1 MAYNYFNV
9 DTVRRQLHSR
19 SVSFN
24 NFKEITEED
33 IKRIKKKIESLKTF
47 SVPKYSY
54 VSKESDNYASTLRYL
69 TNPRISTEYKTIEKA
84 YEINIEFD
92 YDNIKNINYILKD
105 IIVKKTFDEKILHLI
120 LATDPDFI
128 TFKTFLASNITPIED
143 INDEQDEKR
152 RRQLQDQRRLEIET
166 FEKEV
171 RKQIGF
177 YDGNLI
183 KYERILTMTLF
194 KTEGFISDVK
204 TSSINPLLK
213 RAELVKNINVITE
226 LNLKRLKLVAERWA
240 TMAKDPQDLN
250 SLAYNLLNKY
260 KDMHIHTIEEQ
271 IILFILIADPE
282 LDLLRIFE
290 EESTYQKMQER
301 AQEEKGF
308 YNKGLINVERLYHDK
323 FEPEKVISAWTK

>member
-1 MAYNYFNV
+1 MAYDFFNL

-24 NFKEITEED
+24 NFNEITEKDIER
-33 IKRIKKKIESLKTF
+33 IKRKIESLKAF
-47 SVPKYSY
+47 SAPKYSY
-54 VSKESDNYASTLRYL
+54 VSEASNNYVSTLKYL
-69 TNPRISTEYKTIEKA
+69 TNPQISAEY
-84 YEINIEFD
+84 
-92 YDNIKNINYILKD
+92 
-105 IIVKKTFDEKILHLI
+105 KTFDEKILHLI

-128 TFKTFLASNITPIED
+128 TFKTFLASNITPIAD

-166 FEKEV
+166 FENEV

-204 TSSINPLLK
+204 TPSLNPLLK

-226 LNLKRLKLVAERWA
+226 LNLKRLKLVAERWT

-308 YNKGLINVERLYHDK
+308 YNKGLVNVERLYHDK

>member
-1 MAYNYFNV
+1 MSQEGFKMAYNYFNV

-19 SVSFN
+19 SISFN

-69 TNPRISTEYKTIEKA
+69 TNPRISTEYKT
-84 YEINIEFD
+84 
-92 YDNIKNINYILKD
+92 
-105 IIVKKTFDEKILHLI
+105 FDEKILHLI

-166 FEKEV
+166 FENEV

-177 YDGNLI
+177 YDGNLV

-290 EESTYQKMQER
+290 EESTYQKVQER